1 MRVAFDTTVLWSAF
15 FSPAGPS
22 FSLLAL
28 AAQRSP
34 VFDGFITDV
43 VGAEFWWRATQQG
56 VKGPGESVPRTY
68 SEQEL
73 LPFLEAFEV
82 LFEPA
87 GMERA
92 PIGRSLGNYA
102 GMVGMPLGEFL
113 HAVTGVDREA
123 LIASTTLTD
132 PVTFESMDTADLH
145 VICGALTNDA
155 ELLCSSDRRLLAYDP
170 IAHLRVLAPSSLA
183 QELDLIASP
192 SSPAQVPLRE

>member
-1 MRVAFDTTVLWSAF
+1 
-15 FSPAGPS
+15 
-22 FSLLAL
+22 
-28 AAQRSP
+28 
-34 VFDGFITDV
+34 
-43 VGAEFWWRATQQG
+43 
-56 VKGPGESVPRTY
+56 
-68 SEQEL
+68 
-73 LPFLEAFEV
+73 V

-87 GMERA
+87 AMERA

-170 IAHLRVLAPSSLA
+170 IVHLRVLAPSSLA
-183 QELDLIASP
+183 QELDLILSL